1 MGGLHSLCQEAEKKR
16 GRQKKHG
23 KTEGETQIRPLQQVC
38 ELEGEKK
45 PSNVIFPPAPI
56 PDSGADGRLV
66 GFVRA
71 KPGSTTEVRQ
81 VLGCLGA
88 QGCGGTE
95 EKEV

>member
-23 KTEGETQIRPLQQVC
+23 KTEEERQIRPLQQVC

-45 PSNVIFPPAPI
+45 PPNVIFPSAPV

-71 KPGSTTEVRQ
+71 KPGSTTEVGQ

-88 QGCGGTE
+88 EGGGGREETE
-95 EKEV
+95 V